1 MKNRQKFNRLR
12 LLQRSQSFKE
22 DSAAREVVNV
32 SPHTII
38 DTEMICDFKKGKAK
52 VAKGKAASTDVN
64 SVLTQVID
72 LQKLTWETYLAPKAL
87 DHELDELNTR

>member
-1 MKNRQKFNRLR
+1 M
-12 LLQRSQSFKE
+12 
-22 DSAAREVVNV
+22 NV

-38 DTEMICDFKKGKAK
+38 DTEVICDFKKGKAK

>member
-1 MKNRQKFNRLR
+1 MRNRQKFNRLR

-38 DTEMICDFKKGKAK
+38 DTEVICDFKKGKAK
-52 VAKGKAASTDVN
+52 VAKGKAAKRCQFGADPSHR
-64 SVLTQVID
+64 LA
-72 LQKLTWETYLAPKAL
+72 ETHMGDILG
-87 DHELDELNTR
+87 T